1 MLYEQKIKQDVNHYY
16 LLCVSVFLVFPD
28 VNLNHRGFCLLFF
41 SITFLIFVVVD
52 YLKIYY
58 CFSYFFK

>member
-28 VNLNHRGFCLLFF
+28 VN
-41 SITFLIFVVVD
+41 
-52 YLKIYY
+52 
-58 CFSYFFK
+58 